1 MQLSIIIPAYNV
13 EEYIG
18 KCLQSIV
25 DGGIKCQGDF
35 EVIVVD
41 DGSPDG
47 SGDIADSFA
56 RKHSFIKV
64 IHKRNEGVAAARN
77 TGILSACGKW
87 LYFVDSDDWL
97 ADDAVSLLCKRSLEN
112 DDADVILLDA
122 YKNMGDRV
130 QVWEH
135 FDKEQIWTDRQEIFR
150 LQCAMLYYPASF
162 PDMKVPL
169 AAPWDKLYKRK
180 FIIENQLK
188 FNGDLK
194 VLDDMIF
201 NMEVFGEAEKVCYF
215 KDKIY
220 HYRYVS
226 DSITNSYKADRV
238 EKDCEVWSYIGKYIE
253 ERMKNWSAQE
263 YEIFLQSFY
272 CRIIKSFSIC
282 CRLCF
287 FNPKNPKKLCEKIVY
302 IGEILNMQPYADAF
316 HKVHLRNA
324 ELKLKVMILM
334 GRMKCTWGIY
344 ILHLGQS
351 MCTRNIRNM

>member
-1 MQLSIIIPAYNV
+1 MQLSIIIPAYRV

-25 DGGIKCQGDF
+25 DGGRKCLGNF

-41 DGSPDG
+41 DGSPDS

-56 RKHSFIKV
+56 EKYSFIKV
-64 IHKRNEGVAAARN
+64 IHKNNEGVAAARN
-77 TGILSACGKW
+77 TGILSSCGKW

-97 ADDAVSLLCKRSLEN
+97 VDDAVSLLCEKSLKN
-112 DDADVILLDA
+112 NDADVILFDA
-122 YKNMGDRV
+122 FKDMDGQV
-130 QVWEH
+130 QAWEH
-135 FDKEQIWTDRQEIFR
+135 FDKEHVWTDKQEIFR
-150 LQCAMLYYPASF
+150 LQCGMLYYPTSF
-162 PDMKVPL
+162 PNMKVPL
-169 AAPWDKLYKRK
+169 AAPWDKIYSRE
-180 FIIENQLK
+180 FIVENQLY
-188 FNGDLK
+188 FNSSLR
-194 VLDDMIF
+194 VLDDMVF
-201 NMEVFGEAEKVCYF
+201 NMEVFGKAKKVCYC

-238 EKDCEVWSYIGKYIE
+238 EKDCEVWGYIGKYIK
-253 ERMKNWSAQE
+253 EREKEWSLEE
-263 YEIFLQSFY
+263 YEVFLQSFY

-287 FNPKNPKKLCEKIVY
+287 FNPQNPKKLCDKTAY

-316 HKVHLRNA
+316 HKVHLKNA
-324 ELKLKVMILM
+324 EWKLKAMILM

-351 MCTRNIRNM
+351 LLK